1 MNFNIPGAAWYFLL
15 ILPLIIFY
23 FLKLRRQRME
33 IPSLLL
39 WQQVLEDSRVNS
51 PFQKFKKNILL
62 LIQLLILCLLI
73 LAAMDPFTIGSS
85 SGLKLPVLVDCSAS
99 MGAVNKDGK
108 TRMDIVKE
116 RLKELIENKR
126 EEQEIALI
134 AFSNT
139 ARRVCS
145 FTSNRQILLDSIN
158 KLKVDDV
165 EGNFEDALRLTQAMT
180 KSSQFGEVLLYT
192 DGNIA
197 NVPTFDLSFKL
208 NYQKIEEERLP
219 NIGITKMSAVRSGES
234 SWIVF
239 IQLNMNEY
247 FKGGAEL
254 QIFQN
259 DERIGSDKIFSG
271 EKLSQRLSFRIDGS
285 KNSVIKA
292 KLIPENEDSLEIDN
306 QGYLS
311 LKLAR
316 PLFVYV
322 SDSLDLIKTII
333 SNTSGVRLV
342 PASSDLIDLAIT
354 DKKEDF
360 AIEAKTMMTFKEIP
374 EDIKPFLSTESKQSK
389 IIDWDRTDLILQ
401 HTSLDD
407 VLLTETVTFQN
418 DSKPVDIEKKAYEIL
433 SYGEKAPVIL
443 KKNMGNKTVY
453 HFFFHY
459 NASTLPY
466 KIAFPIMITN
476 TVNKALA
483 DAGLSEKSGNKTGT
497 FPETFLNPDTEYT
510 IKSPN
515 GKLEKIKSSERGLIS
530 GISTV
535 DSGTYEILEG
545 KENIQTIGISLL
557 SPSETSLQKLNSVK
571 FNEISV
577 TVNEEE
583 AQTDKS
589 LWGMISLI
597 AFLFLII
604 EWWYFQKKPG
614 SLTKRSA

>member
-1 MNFNIPGAAWYFLL
+1 MGKFLLLFLILTFSEVYLMKVVAERTSFLFLFSVVLTTGIIGLSLAKKQGKEHLLKVQQELASGKIPGNPMIEGLMILVAAAVLITPGFITDVLGFLL
-15 ILPLIIFY
+15 LVSPVRKLLAPGIF
-23 FLKLRRQRME
+23 
-33 IPSLLL
+33 SL
-39 WQQVLEDSRVNS
+39 
-51 PFQKFKKNILL
+51 FKPK
-62 LIQLLILCLLI
+62 
-73 LAAMDPFTIGSS
+73 MSSKSS
-85 SGLKLPVLVDCSAS
+85 SFFHFSA
-99 MGAVNKDGK
+99 
-108 TRMDIVKE
+108 
-116 RLKELIENKR
+116 
-126 EEQEIALI
+126 
-134 AFSNT
+134 
-139 ARRVCS
+139 
-145 FTSNRQILLDSIN
+145 
-158 KLKVDDV
+158 
-165 EGNFEDALRLTQAMT
+165 
-180 KSSQFGEVLLYT
+180 
-192 DGNIA
+192 
-197 NVPTFDLSFKL
+197 
-208 NYQKIEEERLP
+208 
-219 NIGITKMSAVRSGES
+219 
-234 SWIVF
+234 
-239 IQLNMNEY
+239 
-247 FKGGAEL
+247 GGD
-254 QIFQN
+254 F
-259 DERIGSDKIFSG
+259 
-271 EKLSQRLSFRIDGS
+271 
-285 KNSVIKA
+285 
-292 KLIPENEDSLEIDN
+292 
-306 QGYLS
+306 
-311 LKLAR
+311 
-316 PLFVYV
+316 
-322 SDSLDLIKTII
+322 
-333 SNTSGVRLV
+333 NTS
-342 PASSDLIDLAIT
+342 S
-354 DKKEDF
+354 
-360 AIEAKTMMTFKEIP
+360 
-374 EDIKPFLSTESKQSK
+374 
-389 IIDWDRTDLILQ
+389 
-401 HTSLDD
+401 
-407 VLLTETVTFQN
+407 QN

-459 NASTLPY
+459 NSSTLPY

>member
-1 MNFNIPGAAWYFLL
+1 MNFNIPAAAWYFLL
-15 ILPLIIFY
+15 IIPLVIFY

-85 SGLKLPVLVDCSAS
+85 SGQKLPILVDCSAS
-99 MGAVNKDGK
+99 MGAVNKNGQS
-108 TRMDIVKE
+108 RLELVKE
-116 RLKELIENKR
+116 KLKEFIENKR

-134 AFSNT
+134 SFSNT
-139 ARRVCS
+139 ARRICS

-192 DGNIA
+192 DGNIS

-208 NYQKIEEERLP
+208 NYQMLKDERLA

-234 SWIVF
+234 SWVVF
-239 IQLNMNEY
+239 IQIDMNEY
-247 FKGGAEL
+247 FEGGAEL
-254 QIFQN
+254 QIFQD
-259 DERIGSDKIFSG
+259 DEKIGSDKIFSG
-271 EKLSQRLSFRIDGS
+271 DKLSQRLSFRVDGS
-285 KNSVIKA
+285 KSSVIKA
-292 KLIPENEDSLEIDN
+292 KIIPENSDSLSVDN
-306 QGYLS
+306 NAFLS

-316 PLFVYV
+316 PLAVHV
-322 SDSLDLIKTII
+322 GDSLDLVKTIV
-333 SNTSGVRLV
+333 SNTSGTRLV
-342 PASSDLIDLAIT
+342 SSASSLIDLAIT
-354 DKKEDF
+354 DQKDDF
-360 AIEAKTMMTFKEIP
+360 DIEAKSMLTFNEIP
-374 EDIKPFLSTESKQSK
+374 ADLKSFLGKENKQSK

-407 VLLTETVTFQN
+407 VLLTQTVRFQN
-418 DSKPVDIEKKAYEIL
+418 DAKPVDIEKKAYEIL
-433 SYGEKAPVIL
+433 SYGEQAPVIL
-443 KKNMGNKTVY
+443 KKNLGNKTAY
-453 HFFFHY
+453 HFLFHY

-483 DAGLSEKSGNKTGT
+483 DAGLSEKSGNQTGF
-497 FPETFLNPDTEYT
+497 FPEIFLEPDTEYT
-510 IKSPN
+510 VKNPVGDS
-515 GKLEKIKSSERGLIS
+515 EKILSSERGLIS

-535 DSGTYEILEG
+535 QSGIYEIH
-545 KENIQTIGISLL
+545 KENEKIQSVGVSLL
-557 SPSETSLQKLNSVK
+557 SPVETSLNKLNSVK

-577 TVNEEE
+577 TVSEEE
-583 AQTDKS
+583 AKTDKS

-597 AFLFLII
+597 AFIFLII
-604 EWWYFQKKPG
+604 EWWYYQKKPG
-614 SLTKRSA
+614 ALTKHNA